1 MNVTVYSCLFLRSYG
16 GIFMTDEWSGLADM
30 LANLIEKYV
39 SELDIEKLHDITED
53 RGMENERNKAD

>member
-1 MNVTVYSCLFLRSYG
+1 
-16 GIFMTDEWSGLADM
+16 MTDEWSGLADM